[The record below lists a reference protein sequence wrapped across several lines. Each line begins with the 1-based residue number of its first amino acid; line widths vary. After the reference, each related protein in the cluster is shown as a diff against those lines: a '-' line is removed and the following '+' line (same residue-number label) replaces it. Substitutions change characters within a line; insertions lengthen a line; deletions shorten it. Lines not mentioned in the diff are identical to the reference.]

1 MTFVCSIANVE
12 TDQFFFAKSAAL
24 LSNDILN
31 NYFDKNVL
39 LITDARTTASIRL
52 IANVN
57 QVKTKIELIRP
68 GEEWFNLKD
77 NNYDVIVEDDREI
90 KIEILK
96 VIERVIKEVPIAI
109 PDNMDL
115 RDDKTNL
122 FELGFEFI
130 EQNIVNISLTDKG
143 FGEFYESNRRMTPR
157 QVYI

>member
-1 MTFVCSIANVE
+1 MSYFDLSFAFLFIPILIIIYNLMPRKARPFVLLLASFGFFFVVSSVRIIFIILSILSIYFVGIWMDKIDKKRDLLLE
-12 TDQFFFAKSAAL
+12 TDDTL
-24 LSNDILN
+24 
-31 NYFDKNVL
+31 DK
-39 LITDARTTASIRL
+39 
-52 IANVN
+52 
-57 QVKTKIELIRP
+57 K
-68 GEEWFNLKD
+68 
-77 NNYDVIVEDDREI
+77 EI